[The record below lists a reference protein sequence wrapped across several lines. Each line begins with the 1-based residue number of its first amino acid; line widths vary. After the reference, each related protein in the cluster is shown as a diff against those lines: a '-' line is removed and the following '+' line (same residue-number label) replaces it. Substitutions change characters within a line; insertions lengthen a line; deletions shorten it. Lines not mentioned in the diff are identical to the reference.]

1 MDVKL
6 YVGNLPFDTSED
18 FIREIFGETGTVV
31 SVALIKDRVTGY
43 SKGFGFV
50 EMSSPPEAQAAIKAL
65 NGRMVGDRALSV
77 SVARPREEH
86 QGLPRRDNSRSHAAR
101 GKGKRY

>member
-18 FIREIFGETGTVV
+18 AIREIFAQSGAVV
-31 SVALIKDRVTGY
+31 SVVLVRDRNTG
-43 SKGFGFV
+43 SSRGFGFV
-50 EMSSPPEAQAAIKAL
+50 EMSSQMEAEAAIKAL
-65 NGRMVGDRALSV
+65 NGKTVGDRQLSV
-77 SVARPREEH
+77 SIARPREERS
-86 QGLPRRDNSRSHAAR
+86 GPPKRDNFRARAAR

>member
-18 FIREIFGETGTVV
+18 SIREMFAQSGKVV
-31 SVALIKDRVTGY
+31 SVVLVKDRNTG
-43 SKGFGFV
+43 SSRGFGFV
-50 EMSSPPEAQAAIKAL
+50 EMSSQMEAEAAIKAL
-65 NGRMVGDRALSV
+65 NGKTVGDRQITV
-77 SVARPREEH
+77 SVARPREERS
-86 QGLPRRDNSRSHAAR
+86 GPPKRDGSRGHAAR

>member
-6 YVGNLPFDTSED
+6 YVGNLPFDANED
-18 FIREIFGETGTVV
+18 FIRDMFAHSGTVV
-31 SVALIKDRVTGY
+31 SVVLIKDRSTGV

-50 EMSSPPEAQAAIKAL
+50 EMSSQPEAEAAIKAL
-65 NGRMVGDRALSV
+65 NGRLVADRALSV
-77 SVARPREEH
+77 SVARPREEK
-86 QGLPRRDNSRSHAAR
+86 QGLPRRDLSRGHIGR